1 MVETRYNK
9 GMIRAL
15 IFDCFGVLYHGSLG
29 HLREQ
34 LSPDR
39 RQELMDINMSSDYG
53 YISHKEYVDRAA
65 ELMGMS
71 VTELQAVTAKQHIR
85 NEPLVAYIRQIKT
98 QYKTAL
104 LSNVGSDVMDTL
116 FSPKEQAELFDVV
129 VLSSDV
135 GMTKPNPDIF
145 QFTANQLGVRAEE
158 CVMIDDLL
166 SNVQGAER
174 VGMKA
179 VAYSTID
186 QMQYALDNYLQEAV

>member
-1 MVETRYNK
+1 
-9 GMIRAL
+9 MIRAL

-34 LSPDR
+34 LPPDR
-39 RQELMDINMSSDYG
+39 RQELMDLNMSSDYG
-53 YISHKEYVDRAA
+53 YISHEEYVERAA
-65 ELMGMS
+65 VLIGMS
-71 VTELQAVTAKQHIR
+71 TDELQSITAKQHIR
-85 NEPLVAYIRQIKT
+85 NEPLVNYIRQIKS

-104 LSNVGSDVMDTL
+104 LSNVGSDVMNTL
-116 FSPKEQAELFDVV
+116 FSPKEQAELFDTV

-145 QFTANQLGVRAEE
+145 RLAASQLGVGVEE

-166 SNVQGAER
+166 SNVQGAEQ

-179 VAYSTID
+179 IAYSTID
-186 QMQYALDNYLQEAV
+186 QMQYALDRCLQDSV